1 MPNRNVHVPVGM
13 ASGLAYSLYLTRD
26 QQGNDRFLEVIGG
39 LVGGY
44 WGGRL
49 PDVLEP
55 ANNSMHRAFAHSTTT
70 GASLV
75 LGTHAVA
82 QEWAQF
88 FRAKAAH
95 LQHRRQMTSM
105 SEGDLTINLFFEIVL
120 RISAGILPGLM
131 AGYASHLALDAC
143 THRSLPLA

>member
-26 QQGNDRFLEVIGG
+26 QQGNDRFFEVIGG
-39 LVGGY
+39 IVGGY

-49 PDVLEP
+49 PDLLEP
-55 ANNSMHRAFAHSTTT
+55 ANSSMHRAFAHSTTT

-75 LGTHAVA
+75 FGTHAVA

-88 FRAKAAH
+88 FREKAAD
-95 LQHRRQMTSM
+95 LQRRRQNNPM
-105 SEGDLTINLFFEIVL
+105 SEGDLTINVFFEVVL
-120 RISAGILPGLM
+120 RITAGLLPGLM

-143 THRSLPLA
+143 TPRSLPLA